1 MRISVIGC
9 GRWGS
14 FIAWYLNGIG
24 KDVRLYGRENSEHI
38 KVLMASNRN
47 EYIEFPEG
55 FKFTTNL
62 EDTLKSD
69 IIIISISSQNLR
81 ELMNTIK
88 TYGLKNKIYVL
99 CMKGIEIDT
108 GLRLSQ
114 VVSEYIDIESKTAL
128 WIGPGHVQEFY
139 RGVPNCMVI
148 DSEDTEIKHKL
159 VEEFSGNLIRF
170 YYGNDFI
177 GNEIGAATKNVIG
190 IAAGILD
197 GCNLSS
203 LKGALM
209 SRGTKEVSHLIKNM
223 GGNPISAYGLCHL
236 GDYEAT
242 IFSKHS
248 NNRKFGEAFVK
259 KEPFEKLA
267 EGYHTVKAVIKLAKE
282 YDTDMPISK
291 AVYDILYN
299 GLNPEDALEQ
309 IFLRSLK
316 YEF

>member
-1 MRISVIGC
+1 
-9 GRWGS
+9 
-14 FIAWYLNGIG
+14 
-24 KDVRLYGRENSEHI
+24 
-38 KVLMASNRN
+38 
-47 EYIEFPEG
+47 
-55 FKFTTNL
+55 
-62 EDTLKSD
+62 
-69 IIIISISSQNLR
+69 
-81 ELMNTIK
+81 
-88 TYGLKNKIYVL
+88 
-99 CMKGIEIDT
+99 
-108 GLRLSQ
+108 
-114 VVSEYIDIESKTAL
+114 
-128 WIGPGHVQEFY
+128 
-139 RGVPNCMVI
+139 MVI

-209 SRGTKEVSHLIKNM
+209 SRGAKEVSHLIKNM

-267 EGYHTVKAVIKLAKE
+267 EGYHTVKAVIKLAEE